1 MPRSLV
7 RLGPTAKAGLAL
19 GYAHQGGDDAH
30 LRPAGELTSDRMRE
44 EDVARKARTND
55 LVAAGWEIHPPAAA
69 PGELVDHDGALLH
82 GPGPGVALRPDLS
95 LTVFR

>member
-1 MPRSLV
+1 MRSCAQQV
-7 RLGPTAKAGLAL
+7 SF
-19 GYAHQGGDDAH
+19 
-30 LRPAGELTSDRMRE
+30 TSGRMRE
-44 EDVARKARTND
+44 EEVARKARMND

-82 GPGPGVALRPDLS
+82 GPGPGVVLRPDLS